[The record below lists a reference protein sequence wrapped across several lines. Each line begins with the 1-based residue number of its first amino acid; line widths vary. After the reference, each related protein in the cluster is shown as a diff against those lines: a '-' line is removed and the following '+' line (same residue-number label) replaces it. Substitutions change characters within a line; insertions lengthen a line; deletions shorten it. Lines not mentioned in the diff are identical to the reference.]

1 MSYLDTLGELVLI
14 ASLLMFIISINK
26 TSKFDSPFRNYLTIA
41 LLFIVVTASFGA
53 ARFAGVEQLISIHD
67 LLSLISAKL
76 AMVVYVF
83 SLPVVMLSQVL
94 NRNYKDLEELSIN
107 FSISPFKVIKLAK
120 SAMVAILAFNVLA
133 IIFDIQAANLLSD
146 VAVILGFLLFSLIT
160 KEKALVYGAI
170 VALVLVPASTQLHI
184 SSDLSMAV
192 FHLLLALHFW
202 LINKVFVNFTK
213 GQVFAQVS

>member
-14 ASLLMFIISINK
+14 VSLLMFIISINK
-26 TSKFDSPFRNYLTIA
+26 TSKFDSPFRNYLTVA

-53 ARFAGVEQLISIHD
+53 ARFAGVEQVISIHD

-76 AMVVYVF
+76 AMVIYVF
-83 SLPVVMLSQVL
+83 SLPIVMLSQVL
-94 NRNYKDLEELSIN
+94 NRNYKDLDELSIN

-160 KEKALVYGAI
+160 KEKALVYGAM

>member
-1 MSYLDTLGELVLI
+1 MSYLDTFGELVLI
-14 ASLLMFIISINK
+14 VSLLMFIISINK
-26 TSKFDSPFRNYLTIA
+26 TSQFDSPFRNYLTVA

-53 ARFAGVEQLISIHD
+53 ARFAGVEQVISIHD

-76 AMVVYVF
+76 AMVIYVF
-83 SLPVVMLSQVL
+83 SLPIVMLSQVL
-94 NRNYKDLEELSIN
+94 NRNYKDLDELSIN

-160 KEKALVYGAI
+160 KEKALVYGAM

-184 SSDLSMAV
+184 SSDLSMAM

-202 LINKVFVNFTK
+202 LINKVFVNYTK
-213 GQVFAQVS
+213 EQVFLR

>member
-14 ASLLMFIISINK
+14 VSLLMFIISINK
-26 TSKFDSPFRNYLTIA
+26 TSKFDSPFRNYLTVA

-53 ARFAGVEQLISIHD
+53 ARFAGVEQVISIHD

-76 AMVVYVF
+76 AMVIYVF
-83 SLPVVMLSQVL
+83 SLPIVMLSQVL
-94 NRNYKDLEELSIN
+94 NRNYKDLDELSIN

-160 KEKALVYGAI
+160 KEKALVYGAM

-192 FHLLLALHFW
+192 FHLSLALHFW
-202 LINKVFVNFTK
+202 LINKVFVNYTK
-213 GQVFAQVS
+213 EQVFLR

>member
-14 ASLLMFIISINK
+14 VSLLMFIISINK
-26 TSKFDSPFRNYLTIA
+26 TSKFDSPFRNYLTVA

-53 ARFAGVEQLISIHD
+53 ARFAGVEQVISIHD

-76 AMVVYVF
+76 AMVIYVF
-83 SLPVVMLSQVL
+83 SLPIVMLSQVL
-94 NRNYKDLEELSIN
+94 NRNYKDLDELSIN

-160 KEKALVYGAI
+160 KEKALVYGAM

-202 LINKVFVNFTK
+202 LINKVFVNYTK
-213 GQVFAQVS
+213 EQVFLR